1 MLVLVDILF
10 CKELA
15 IKILSALPIPT
26 ILHRLLLSILQAVGA
41 LLIICFWVYQYVL
54 NVIYHAK
61 LVVELPVVYVLR
73 VH

>member
-10 CKELA
+10 FKELA
-15 IKILSALPIPT
+15 IKILSVLPIPT
-26 ILHRLLLSILQAVGA
+26 ILRRLLLLILQAVGA
-41 LLIICFWVYQYVL
+41 LLTICFWVYQYVL

-61 LVVELPVVYVLR
+61 LVLELRAAYVLR